1 MKAVILAGGKGTRLA
16 PYTTVF
22 PKPLVPL
29 GDRPILDIIIHQ
41 LAHYGF
47 RDIVLSVGH
56 LGELIEAYYR
66 NGSPNGCQAKVTF
79 VRERQPLGTV
89 GSLALVPDLDDTFLV
104 MNGDVLTTLNYA
116 RLVAFHK
123 EHGGL
128 LTIAMH
134 RRAVNIDLGVMEI
147 NDRYELQ
154 SFLEKPTLNYLVS
167 MGVYVYEP
175 AVLQYIAPGQRL
187 DFPEVVWRML
197 KEGKRVVG
205 YPCDDYWMDLG
216 SHADY
221 SKAQNEFDDIK
232 DRLLPKGK

>member
-16 PYTTVF
+16 PYNTVF

-47 RDIVLSVGH
+47 KDIVLSVGY
-56 LGELIEAYYR
+56 LAELIQAYFR
-66 NGSPNGCQAKVTF
+66 EGSPNVENANITF
-79 VRERQPLGTV
+79 VREQEPLGTV
-89 GSLALVPDLDDTFLV
+89 GSLSLVSGLDDSFLV
-104 MNGDVLTTLNYA
+104 MNGDVLTTIDFSKLMKY
-116 RLVAFHK
+116 HK
-123 EHGGL
+123 EKGGL

-134 RRAVNIDLGVMEI
+134 RREVKIDLGVMEI
-147 NDRYELQ
+147 NDKHELK

-175 AVLQYIAPGQRL
+175 EVLKYITPGRYL
-187 DFPEVVWRML
+187 DFPEVVWKML
-197 KEGKRVVG
+197 EEGKKIVG
-205 YPCDDYWMDLG
+205 YPSDDYWLDLG

-221 SKAQNEFDDIK
+221 AKAQQEFDLMRDKLIP
-232 DRLLPKGK
+232 RG